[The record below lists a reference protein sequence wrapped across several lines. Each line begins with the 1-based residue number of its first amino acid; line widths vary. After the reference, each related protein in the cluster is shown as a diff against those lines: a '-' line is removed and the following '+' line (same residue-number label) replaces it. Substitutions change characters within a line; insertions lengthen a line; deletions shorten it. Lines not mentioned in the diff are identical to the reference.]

1 MREDI
6 QDLLNE
12 LTDIETST
20 EVPDDVLEDNKTYF
34 SFSLNENQIYS
45 DFSNNFTYEVNIT
58 GYVKRLVNQAE
69 NTLEIV
75 DTATKDIISKL
86 KELNIRC
93 SYQDISIQNGVQKV
107 RITGRGTYNEIN
119 DILM

>member
-6 QDLLNE
+6 QSLLNE

-34 SFSLNENQIYS
+34 SFSLNENLIET
-45 DFSNNFTYEVNIT
+45 DFENNFTNEVNIT
-58 GYVKRLVNQAE
+58 GYVKRLVNKAE

-75 DTATKDIISKL
+75 DNATKDIISKL

-93 SYQDISIQNGVQKV
+93 SYQDVSIQNGVQKT

-119 DILM
+119 NVLM

>member
-12 LTDIETST
+12 LTNIETST

-34 SFSLNENQIYS
+34 SFSLNENQIES
-45 DFSNNFTYEVNIT
+45 DFNNEFTYEVNIT

-93 SYQDISIQNGVQKV
+93 SYQDISIQNGVQKT
-107 RITGRGTYNEIN
+107 RIIGRGTYNEIN
-119 DILM
+119 NVLM

>member
-34 SFSLNENQIYS
+34 SFSLNENQINS
-45 DFSNNFTYEVNIT
+45 DFNNQFTYEVNIT

-119 DILM
+119 NILM

>member
-6 QDLLNE
+6 QSLLNE

-34 SFSLNENQIYS
+34 SFSLNENLIDT
-45 DFSNNFTYEVNIT
+45 DFENNFTNEVNIT
-58 GYVKRLVNQAE
+58 GYVKRLVNKAE

-75 DTATKDIISKL
+75 DNATKDIISKL

-93 SYQDISIQNGVQKV
+93 SYQDVSIQNGVQKT
-107 RITGRGTYNEIN
+107 RIIGRGTYNEIN
-119 DILM
+119 NVLM

>member
-6 QDLLNE
+6 QSLLNE
-12 LTDIETST
+12 LTTIETGA

-34 SFSLNENQIYS
+34 SFSLNENQIES
-45 DFSNNFTYEVNIT
+45 DFNNKFTYEVNIT

-69 NTLEIV
+69 NTLDIV

-93 SYQDISIQNGVQKV
+93 SYQDISIQNGVQKT
-107 RITGRGTYNEIN
+107 RIIGRGSYNEIN
-119 DILM
+119 NVLM